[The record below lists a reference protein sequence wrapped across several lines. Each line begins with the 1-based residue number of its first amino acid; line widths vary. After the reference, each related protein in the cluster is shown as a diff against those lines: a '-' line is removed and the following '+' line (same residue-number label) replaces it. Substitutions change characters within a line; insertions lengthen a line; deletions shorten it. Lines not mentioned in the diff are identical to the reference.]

1 VYLGGVREDLQPLNP
16 ANFNKMAHGDPA
28 GLVELAFEY
37 FNETRHLM
45 TGWLVMTESGN
56 HARLCE
62 ELHRCKGGA
71 SLFGLERLVDL
82 LGKYERPA
90 FLQENEFDIA
100 LFERELSAAEAA
112 VSDMAQTAS

>member
-1 VYLGGVREDLQPLNP
+1 
-16 ANFNKMAHGDPA
+16 
-28 GLVELAFEY
+28 
-37 FNETRHLM
+37 M
-45 TGWLVMTESGN
+45 TGWLAMTESGN

-82 LGKYERPA
+82 LGKYERPS

-112 VSDMAQTAS
+112 VTDMAQTAS

>member
-1 VYLGGVREDLQPLNP
+1 MPSVREDLQPLNP
-16 ANFNKMAHGDPA
+16 DNFRKMAHGDPA

-45 TGWLVMTESGN
+45 TGWMALIESGS

-71 SLFGLERLVDL
+71 SLFGLERLVEL
-82 LGKYERPA
+82 LGKCERPG
-90 FLQENEFDIA
+90 FLEESGFDIA

-112 VSDMAQTAS
+112 MTAMAEAAP